1 MNKYFSLLLFFIL
14 IFVISCSFDS
24 KTGIWDGQ
32 KDEKKR
38 IYALEQEQA
47 NTIRR
52 TKIYTSQKVFS
63 TEIPLESKVLLSKP
77 SNNVKWQM
85 PGLNYQNLLGNIYLP
100 SIKNNFLKKKIGK
113 SKSLLINITPPP
125 LFYEGNIYI
134 ADDTGTIYKISENGK
149 LIWKKNIYKKIHKKI
164 YKRISLTIYENNI
177 YVSDNVGFIYS
188 VNLKSGELIWI
199 KNHGI
204 PLKSKIKVYKGK
216 IFLIN
221 QDNRIL
227 ALSSK
232 DGSLVWDLRSITSF
246 IKSKSLLSL
255 AISTDGYIVASSSAG
270 ELIKLSSINGQVL
283 WALNSLS
290 SISLSEADFFASSDI
305 VLFKNNVLFST
316 QSSIVSYDLK
326 SGLINW
332 EKEINSLEIPIVDR
346 NNIFFVT
353 SNGFFVILKA
363 DTGKLIFSSN
373 ILINLKKKNQKTKIT
388 GFIIGSGK
396 IYAVTAN
403 GYLIVVSASSGVFE
417 HTQKIGDRIFGSPII
432 SNGKLFILTE
442 KSRIFGFN

>member
-14 IFVISCSFDS
+14 IFVTSCSFDS

-232 DGSLVWDLRSITSF
+232 DGSLVWDLRSMTSF

-255 AISTDGYIVASSSAG
+255 AISTDGYIVATSSSG
-270 ELIKLSSINGQVL
+270 ELIKLSSRI
-283 WALNSLS
+283 
-290 SISLSEADFFASSDI
+290 I
-305 VLFKNNVLFST
+305 VLYRGSIVAEFNQKEFDKTQIGMFMVSG
-316 QSSIVSYDLK
+316 QSS
-326 SGLINW
+326 
-332 EKEINSLEIPIVDR
+332 
-346 NNIFFVT
+346 
-353 SNGFFVILKA
+353 
-363 DTGKLIFSSN
+363 
-373 ILINLKKKNQKTKIT
+373 
-388 GFIIGSGK
+388 
-396 IYAVTAN
+396 
-403 GYLIVVSASSGVFE
+403 
-417 HTQKIGDRIFGSPII
+417 
-432 SNGKLFILTE
+432 
-442 KSRIFGFN
+442 